1 MTSPL
6 KWLSNLISKEY
17 DLSSIDSV
25 ITSLIKNN
33 LLSKSIGFKDFN
45 NEESNLVQTLK
56 DEGYKILESGKSN
69 IVHYNVDI
77 DSNDPQNLLKE
88 VKEAW
93 KETTEILTVSS
104 PGIKQ
109 REIQQFLE
117 NIFSTPATPVAPG
130 MFFIFKK
137 DESRE
142 KYLYSIQRRIS
153 SENKTVEKEDLL
165 VYLALAR
172 FRSEN
177 VITNLPDSIQENI
190 KCYLGNFLKAV
201 SLSKKLLFSTGDKE
215 DIIDLCLDAPTGVND
230 EDSFY
235 IHSSAVP
242 NLDPTLRVFI
252 GMAGIF
258 YGDINNA
265 DIIKIHKNSI
275 KISFYNYDD
284 FNNKRLPELHT
295 RIKIDL
301 AKQQMNFYNHKSLK
315 NQQLLYFKEKYVLE
329 SHPAYQKWK
338 TFSET
343 LINKGLKNIGE
354 YGPSKQELSKMF
366 NQEFLKDII

>member
-1 MTSPL
+1 M
-6 KWLSNLISKEY
+6 
-17 DLSSIDSV
+17 
-25 ITSLIKNN
+25 
-33 LLSKSIGFKDFN
+33 
-45 NEESNLVQTLK
+45 
-56 DEGYKILESGKSN
+56 
-69 IVHYNVDI
+69 DI
-77 DSNDPQNLLKE
+77 DNNDPQNLFVE

-93 KETTEILTVSS
+93 KDSKEILTISS

-130 MFFIFKK
+130 LFYIFKN
-137 DESRE
+137 DGSRE
-142 KYLYSIQRRIS
+142 KYLYSIQRDLPGGD
-153 SENKTVEKEDLL
+153 TEKEKSDLL

-177 VITNLPDSIQENI
+177 VVSNLPEQIQDNI
-190 KCYLGNFLKAV
+190 KLYLGNFLKAV
-201 SLSKKLLFSTGDKE
+201 SLSKKLLFSTGEKSN
-215 DIIDLCLDAPTGVND
+215 IIQLCKDAPTGIND
-230 EDSFY
+230 DESFY

-284 FNNKRLPELHT
+284 FNNKLLPELHT

-301 AKQQMNFYNHKSLK
+301 AKQQMNFYNHRSQK
-315 NQQLLYFKEKYVLE
+315 NQQLLYFKEQYVLE

-343 LINKGLKNIGE
+343 LKEKGLKDLGE
-354 YGPSKQELSKMF
+354 YGPSKQELSKILEK
-366 NQEFLKDII
+366 EFLKEII

>member
-1 MTSPL
+1 M
-6 KWLSNLISKEY
+6 SKK
-17 DLSSIDSV
+17 SS
-25 ITSLIKNN
+25 
-33 LLSKSIGFKDFN
+33 FKDFN
-45 NEESNLVQTLK
+45 REGENTLLDNLRE
-56 DEGYKILESGKSN
+56 DGYLIVENGSAN

-77 DSNDPQNLLKE
+77 ETGNPQALLNE

-93 KETTEILTVSS
+93 KDSKDILAISS

-117 NIFSTPATPVAPG
+117 NIFSTTVTPVAPG
-130 MFFIFKK
+130 MFYIFKNS
-137 DESRE
+137 DQRE
-142 KYLYSIQRRIS
+142 NYLYSIQRRS
-153 SENKTVEKEDLL
+153 VNGNVAMEKEDLL

-177 VITNLPDSIQENI
+177 VTSNLPEAIQENI
-190 KCYLGNFLKAV
+190 KLYHGNFLKAV
-201 SLSKKLLFSTGDKE
+201 SLSKKLLFSTGDKKN
-215 DIIDLCLDAPTGVND
+215 IIDLCKSAPAGVND
-230 EDSFY
+230 TESFY

-242 NLDPTLRVFI
+242 DLDPTLRVFI

-258 YGDINNA
+258 YGDINNS

-284 FNNKRLPELHT
+284 FNNKLLPELHS

-301 AKQQMNFYNHKSLK
+301 AKQQMNFYNHKSK
-315 NQQLLYFKEKYVLE
+315 NNQQLLYFKDKYVLE
-329 SHPAYQKWK
+329 THPAYQKWK

-343 LINKGLKNIGE
+343 LKSKGIKEIDE
-354 YGPSKQELSKMF
+354 YGPSKQELEKLLDK
-366 NQEFLKDII
+366 EFIKQII